1 MSDSSDI
8 TKKKRAAILA
18 QQYQLQ
24 VLNPSLQLVTPGEI
38 ALLKTYDYICNPPC
52 DTAGSLS
59 FAGTTPAYLLTA
71 NTADFTI
78 GTRDF
83 TIEWWQRLENG
94 YRWPRPFAIGNYLT
108 NEVIALSLETDP
120 TNYLVRSLYLIQ
132 NGVKYYYGDFG
143 GASATL
149 PLATVV
155 NTWCHFAI
163 VGRNRTATIYVNGTP
178 FLGSGHGETQLTS
191 YNFVNNT
198 GTYPFLS
205 LGGGFPV
212 YTDSIYKGAIKGFRW
227 TLNNA
232 LYTAAFTPTRS
243 ALPSLTGTKLLL
255 NTNLSQPYNDTST
268 FQRNTIVTKD
278 TVTWQQVSP

>member
-1 MSDSSDI
+1 
-8 TKKKRAAILA
+8 
-18 QQYQLQ
+18 
-24 VLNPSLQLVTPGEI
+24 V
-38 ALLKTYDYICNPPC
+38 
-52 DTAGSLS
+52 
-59 FAGTTPAYLLTA
+59 
-71 NTADFTI
+71 DFSI

-94 YRWPRPFAIGNYLT
+94 YRWPRSFAIGNYLT
-108 NEVIALSLETDP
+108 NEVIAFSLETDP
-120 TNYLVRSLYLIQ
+120 TNYLVRSMYLIQ

-198 GTYPFLS
+198 GTYPL
-205 LGGGFPV
+205 LTIGGSSPV
-212 YTDSIYKGAIKGFRW
+212 FADSIFKGAITGFRW

-232 LYTAAFTPTRS
+232 LYTSTFSPSRT
-243 ALPSLTGTKLLL
+243 ALPSVTGTKLLL

-268 FQRNTIVTKD
+268 SNRITLVNKD
-278 TVTWQQVSP
+278 TVTWQRVSP